1 MGQDRCQLMLSEL
14 KQYNVNRGNTM
25 TKTKLLACA
34 VVVEEL
40 RARLPAEIECET
52 LDFGLHRSPELLRAK
67 LQETIDKSTGCSTIA
82 LAFGLC
88 GMAVVGLRSESATL
102 VVPRAR

>member
-1 MGQDRCQLMLSEL
+1 MPEM
-14 KQYNVNRGNTM
+14 N
-25 TKTKLLACA
+25 TKLLACA

-67 LQETIDKSTGCSTIA
+67 LQETIDRSVGYESIV
-82 LAFGLC
+82 LAYGLC
-88 GMAVVGLRSESATL
+88 GMAVVGLT
-102 VVPRAR
+102 VGYGHARGAPGG